1 VSGPVLE
8 AEPHTQDDETRR
20 RAAHLRHLP
29 LTTEYSLVELDLSG
43 LLPASKASPV

>member
-1 VSGPVLE
+1 VLE